1 MKTKAAVLR
10 ELGNDFEI
18 AEMDLDPPRTGE
30 VLMRWEAA
38 GLCHSDE
45 HLQTGDIPVR
55 YPIVGGHEGAGIVE
69 EVGTGV
75 TRLKP
80 GDHVVCSFLPV
91 CGKCRFCARGMTNMC
106 DLGALLYDNCLP
118 DGTFRFHAGGLDFGQ
133 MCLLGTFSQYSTVSE
148 HSCVKIDDDLPL
160 ETAAL
165 VGCGV
170 PTGWGTAVNAGGVRP
185 GETVVIY
192 GIGGV
197 GINAVQGAAFA
208 GAQHIIAVDPLANK
222 REFAEQFG
230 ATHSAPDAAQAR
242 ELATDLTRGVGAD
255 KALMTMGVVTQEA
268 VDAAFAVIR
277 KGGTLVVTG
286 LNGPGVK
293 NIQIPSFEL
302 TLFQKRIHGAL
313 FGSGNPFD
321 DIPRMLELYRSGHLK
336 LDELVTNRYGLEEV
350 NQGYRDLTDGKNPG
364 SSPLG
369 PFPARA
375 RGQLAVPG
383 HGPGASFRGSHPSR
397 FVT

>member
-10 ELGNDFEI
+10 DLGKDWEI
-18 AEMDLDPPRTGE
+18 VEMDLDPPKAGE
-30 VLMRWEAA
+30 VTIRWMAA

-45 HLQTGDIPVR
+45 HLRTGDIPVR

-75 TRLKP
+75 TRLKA

-91 CGKCRFCARGMTNMC
+91 CGHCRFCARGMTNLC

-118 DGTFRFHAGGLDFGQ
+118 DGTFRFHADGLDFGQ
-133 MCLLGTFSQYSTVSE
+133 MCLLGTFSQYGTVSE

-170 PTGWGTAVNAGGVRP
+170 PTGWGTAVNAGDVRP

-208 GAQHIIAVDPLANK
+208 GAQNIIAVDPLPNK
-222 REFAEQFG
+222 REIAESFG
-230 ATHSAPDAAQAR
+230 ATHSAADAAEAQ
-242 ELATDLTRGVGAD
+242 ELATSLTKGVGAD
-255 KALMTMGVVTQEA
+255 KALITAGVVTQETI
-268 VDAAFAVIR
+268 DAAFAAVRKRGTVVI
-277 KGGTLVVTG
+277 TG
-286 LNGPGVK
+286 LNGPGVR
-293 NIQIPSFEL
+293 NIVIPSFEL
-302 TLFQKRIHGAL
+302 TLFEKRIQGAL
-313 FGSGNPFD
+313 FGGGNPFD
-321 DIPRMLELYRSGHLK
+321 DIPKMLDLYRGGHLK
-336 LDELVTNRYGLEEV
+336 LDELITSRYRLDDV
-350 NQGYRDLTDGKNPG
+350 NQGYRDLTDGKNI
-364 SSPLG
+364 
-369 PFPARA
+369 
-375 RGQLAVPG
+375 RGVMIME
-383 HGPGASFRGSHPSR
+383 H
-397 FVT
+397 

>member
-1 MKTKAAVLR
+1 MKTRAAVLR
-10 ELGNDFEI
+10 DMGKDWEIIEL
-18 AEMDLDPPRTGE
+18 DLDPPREGE
-30 VLMRWEAA
+30 VLIRFAA
-38 GLCHSDE
+38 SGLCHSDD
-45 HLQTGDIPVR
+45 HLRTGDIPVR
-55 YPIVGGHEGAGIVE
+55 YPIVGGHEGAGVVE
-69 EVGTGV
+69 EVGAGV
-75 TRLKP
+75 SRLKP
-80 GDHVVCSFLPV
+80 GDHIVCSFLPT
-91 CGKCRFCARGMTNMC
+91 CGHCRFCASGMTNLC
-106 DLGALLYDNCLP
+106 DLGALFVDNCLP
-118 DGTFRFHAGGLDFGQ
+118 DGTFRFHGDGGDFGQ
-133 MCLLGTFSQYSTVSE
+133 MCLLGTFSQRSVVSE

-160 ETAAL
+160 ETVAL

-170 PTGWGTAVNAGGVRP
+170 PTGWGTAVNAGDVRP
-185 GETVVIY
+185 GETVVVY

-222 REFAEQFG
+222 REAAEQFG
-230 ATHSAPDAAQAR
+230 ATHSAPDAAQAQ

-277 KGGTLVVTG
+277 KGGTVVVTG

-321 DIPRMLELYRSGHLK
+321 DIPKMLELYRSGHLK
-336 LDELVTNRYGLEEV
+336 LDELVTSKYRLDEV
-350 NQGYRDLTDGKNPG
+350 NQGYRDLTWGKN
-364 SSPLG
+364 L
-369 PFPARA
+369 
-375 RGQLAVPG
+375 RGVMIID
-383 HGPGASFRGSHPSR
+383 H
-397 FVT
+397 